1 MILIKTLNSSYS
13 IIFFFHSCFLLF
25 VAYYF
30 SYIMKILSQFNRDV
44 DISSFFS
51 VFMGKP
57 KGFRGWYYFR
67 MGWSTYFA
75 FIFAAVNTLT
85 VTYYLAIEKIPALMS
100 IFPTF
105 AQYVLIVSGLG
116 IPILVLIG
124 YAHFKRSKAFQSE
137 VEIMIESNPV
147 SSRNIAN
154 TEMILEINLKMLDV
168 ILRFYQNGK
177 ISDSELKEITELH
190 EKLSNFKK
198 TRTIENHK
206 DIDFVRK
213 QLKQ

>member
-1 MILIKTLNSSYS
+1 MSKT
-13 IIFFFHSCFLLF
+13 
-25 VAYYF
+25 
-30 SYIMKILSQFNRDV
+30 
-44 DISSFFS
+44 
-51 VFMGKP
+51 
-57 KGFRGWYYFR
+57 KGIRGWYYFR

-75 FIFAAVNTLT
+75 FLFAAINTLT
-85 VTYYLAIEKIPALMS
+85 VTYYLAIEKVPSLVS

-105 AQYVLIVSGLG
+105 FLYVLIISGIG
-116 IPILVLIG
+116 IPLLVLIG

-147 SSRNIAN
+147 ASRNIAN
-154 TEMILEINLKMLDV
+154 SEMNLEINLKLLDV
-168 ILRFYQNGK
+168 ILRLYQNDK
-177 ISDSELKEITELH
+177 ISDSELKEIKELH
-190 EKLSNFKK
+190 EKLSNFKN

>member
-1 MILIKTLNSSYS
+1 
-13 IIFFFHSCFLLF
+13 
-25 VAYYF
+25 
-30 SYIMKILSQFNRDV
+30 
-44 DISSFFS
+44 
-51 VFMGKP
+51 MGKNRS
-57 KGFRGWYYFR
+57 FRSWYYFR

-75 FIFAAVNTLT
+75 FIFAAINTLT
-85 VTYYLAIEKIPALMS
+85 VTYYLAIEKVPTLMS

-105 AQYVLIVSGLG
+105 VQYVLIVSGLG

-147 SSRNIAN
+147 ASRNIAN
-154 TEMILEINLKMLDV
+154 SEMNLEINLKLLDI
-168 ILRFYQNGK
+168 ILRFYQNDK
-177 ISDSELKEITELH
+177 ISDSELKEIRELH
-190 EKLSNFKK
+190 EKLSNFKN

>member
-1 MILIKTLNSSYS
+1 
-13 IIFFFHSCFLLF
+13 
-25 VAYYF
+25 
-30 SYIMKILSQFNRDV
+30 
-44 DISSFFS
+44 
-51 VFMGKP
+51 MGKP

-116 IPILVLIG
+116 VPILVLIG
-124 YAHFKRSKAFQSE
+124 YVHFKRSKAFQSE

-154 TEMILEINLKMLDV
+154 TEMILEINLKLLD
-168 ILRFYQNGK
+168 ILLTSQNDK
-177 ISDSELKEITELH
+177 ISDSELKEIRELH
-190 EKLSNFKK
+190 EKLSNFKN
-198 TRTIENHK
+198 TRTIKNHK

>member
-1 MILIKTLNSSYS
+1 
-13 IIFFFHSCFLLF
+13 
-25 VAYYF
+25 
-30 SYIMKILSQFNRDV
+30 
-44 DISSFFS
+44 
-51 VFMGKP
+51 MGKP

-105 AQYVLIVSGLG
+105 VQYVLIVSGLG

-124 YAHFKRSKAFQSE
+124 YVHFKRSKAFQSE

-154 TEMILEINLKMLDV
+154 TEMILEINLKLLD
-168 ILRFYQNGK
+168 ILLTSQNDK
-177 ISDSELKEITELH
+177 ISDSELKEIRELH
-190 EKLSNFKK
+190 EKLSNFKN

>member
-1 MILIKTLNSSYS
+1 MSKL
-13 IIFFFHSCFLLF
+13 
-25 VAYYF
+25 
-30 SYIMKILSQFNRDV
+30 
-44 DISSFFS
+44 
-51 VFMGKP
+51 

-105 AQYVLIVSGLG
+105 IQYVLIVSGLG

-154 TEMILEINLKMLDV
+154 TEMILEINLKLLDI
-168 ILRFYQNGK
+168 ILRFYQNNK
-177 ISDSELKEITELH
+177 ISDSELKEIRELH
-190 EKLSNFKK
+190 EKLSNFKN

>member
-1 MILIKTLNSSYS
+1 MSKN
-13 IIFFFHSCFLLF
+13 
-25 VAYYF
+25 
-30 SYIMKILSQFNRDV
+30 
-44 DISSFFS
+44 
-51 VFMGKP
+51 
-57 KGFRGWYYFR
+57 KGFRSWYYFR

-85 VTYYLAIEKIPALMS
+85 VTYYLAIEKVPALVS

-105 AQYVLIVSGLG
+105 VQYVLIVSGLG
-116 IPILVLIG
+116 IPVLVLIG
-124 YAHFKRSKAFQSE
+124 YAHFKRTKAFQSE
-137 VEIMIESNPV
+137 VEILIESNPV

-154 TEMILEINLKMLDV
+154 TEMILEINLKLLDI
-168 ILRFYQNGK
+168 ILRFYQNDK
-177 ISDSELKEITELH
+177 ISDSELKEIRELY
-190 EKLSNFKK
+190 EKLSNFKN

>member
-1 MILIKTLNSSYS
+1 
-13 IIFFFHSCFLLF
+13 
-25 VAYYF
+25 
-30 SYIMKILSQFNRDV
+30 
-44 DISSFFS
+44 
-51 VFMGKP
+51 MGKN
-57 KGFRGWYYFR
+57 KVFRSWYYFR

-137 VEIMIESNPV
+137 TEIMIESNPV
-147 SSRNIAN
+147 ASRNIAN
-154 TEMILEINLKMLDV
+154 SEMNLEINLKLLDI
-168 ILRFYQNGK
+168 ILRLYQNDK
-177 ISDSELKEITELH
+177 ISDSELKEIKELH
-190 EKLSNFKK
+190 EKLSNFKN

>member
-1 MILIKTLNSSYS
+1 
-13 IIFFFHSCFLLF
+13 
-25 VAYYF
+25 
-30 SYIMKILSQFNRDV
+30 
-44 DISSFFS
+44 
-51 VFMGKP
+51 MGKN
-57 KGFRGWYYFR
+57 KGFRSWYYFR

-75 FIFAAVNTLT
+75 FIFAAINTLT
-85 VTYYLAIEKIPALMS
+85 VTYYLAIEKIPVLVS
-100 IFPTF
+100 VFPSF
-105 AQYVLIVSGLG
+105 LQYVLIVSVLG

-154 TEMILEINLKMLDV
+154 SEMNLEINLKLLDI
-168 ILRFYQNGK
+168 ILRFYQNDK
-177 ISDSELKEITELH
+177 ISDSELKEIKELH
-190 EKLSNFKK
+190 EKLSNFKN

>member
-1 MILIKTLNSSYS
+1 
-13 IIFFFHSCFLLF
+13 
-25 VAYYF
+25 
-30 SYIMKILSQFNRDV
+30 MKIPSQFNRDV

-51 VFMGKP
+51 VFMGKL

-75 FIFAAVNTLT
+75 FIFAAINTLT
-85 VTYYLAIEKIPALMS
+85 VTYYLAIEKVPALVS

-105 AQYVLIVSGLG
+105 VQYVLIVSGLG

-137 VEIMIESNPV
+137 AEIIIESNPV
-147 SSRNIAN
+147 QARHIAN
-154 TEMILEINLKMLDV
+154 TEILLELNLKQLDI
-168 ILRFYQNGK
+168 ILGLYQNNK
-177 ISDSELKEITELH
+177 ISDSELKEIKELH
-190 EKLSNFKK
+190 EKISNFKN
-198 TRTIENHK
+198 TRTLENHK

-213 QLKQ
+213 QLRNNSPMKYLD

>member
-1 MILIKTLNSSYS
+1 
-13 IIFFFHSCFLLF
+13 
-25 VAYYF
+25 
-30 SYIMKILSQFNRDV
+30 
-44 DISSFFS
+44 
-51 VFMGKP
+51 MGKP

-85 VTYYLAIEKIPALMS
+85 VTYYLAIEKVPVLVS

-105 AQYVLIVSGLG
+105 VQYVLIVSGLG

-137 VEIMIESNPV
+137 TEIMIESNPV
-147 SSRNIAN
+147 ASRNIAN
-154 TEMILEINLKMLDV
+154 SEMNLEINLKLLDI
-168 ILRFYQNGK
+168 ILRLHQNDK
-177 ISDSELKEITELH
+177 ISDSELKEIRELH

>member
-1 MILIKTLNSSYS
+1 M
-13 IIFFFHSCFLLF
+13 
-25 VAYYF
+25 
-30 SYIMKILSQFNRDV
+30 D
-44 DISSFFS
+44 
-51 VFMGKP
+51 KP

-75 FIFAAVNTLT
+75 FIFAAINTLT
-85 VTYYLAIEKIPALMS
+85 VTYYLAIEKVPALVS

-105 AQYVLIVSGLG
+105 VQYVLIVSGLG

-154 TEMILEINLKMLDV
+154 TEMILEINLKLLDI
-168 ILRFYQNGK
+168 ILRFYQNDK
-177 ISDSELKEITELH
+177 ISDSELKEIRELH
-190 EKLSNFKK
+190 EKLSNFKN

>member
-1 MILIKTLNSSYS
+1 
-13 IIFFFHSCFLLF
+13 
-25 VAYYF
+25 
-30 SYIMKILSQFNRDV
+30 
-44 DISSFFS
+44 
-51 VFMGKP
+51 MGKP

-116 IPILVLIG
+116 VPILVLIG
-124 YAHFKRSKAFQSE
+124 YVHFKRSKAFQSE

-154 TEMILEINLKMLDV
+154 TEMILEINLKLLD
-168 ILRFYQNGK
+168 ILLTSQNDK
-177 ISDSELKEITELH
+177 ISDSELKEIRELH
-190 EKLSNFKK
+190 EKLSNFKN

>member
-1 MILIKTLNSSYS
+1 
-13 IIFFFHSCFLLF
+13 
-25 VAYYF
+25 
-30 SYIMKILSQFNRDV
+30 
-44 DISSFFS
+44 
-51 VFMGKP
+51 MGKP

-85 VTYYLAIEKIPALMS
+85 VTYYLAIEKVPTLMS

-105 AQYVLIVSGLG
+105 VQYVLIVSGLG

-124 YAHFKRSKAFQSE
+124 YVHFKRSKAFQSE

-147 SSRNIAN
+147 ASRNIAN
-154 TEMILEINLKMLDV
+154 SEMNLEINLKLLDI
-168 ILRFYQNGK
+168 ILRFYQNDK
-177 ISDSELKEITELH
+177 ISDSELKEIKELH
-190 EKLSNFKK
+190 EKLSNSKT

>member
-1 MILIKTLNSSYS
+1 
-13 IIFFFHSCFLLF
+13 
-25 VAYYF
+25 
-30 SYIMKILSQFNRDV
+30 
-44 DISSFFS
+44 
-51 VFMGKP
+51 MGKP

-85 VTYYLAIEKIPALMS
+85 VTYYLAIEKVPALMS

-105 AQYVLIVSGLG
+105 VQYVLIVSGLG

-147 SSRNIAN
+147 ASRNIAN
-154 TEMILEINLKMLDV
+154 SEMNLEINLKLLDI
-168 ILRFYQNGK
+168 ILRFYQNDK
-177 ISDSELKEITELH
+177 ISDSELKEIKELH
-190 EKLSNFKK
+190 EKLSNFKNN
-198 TRTIENHK
+198 TN
-206 DIDFVRK
+206 
-213 QLKQ
+213 L